1 MRTKTIVSSDKV
13 SEKFFE
19 QGYLDAIPILAQDEA
34 RGIWAEVSNSLELD
48 GPKRFKTHLL
58 LPILDDLVKNPGI
71 IRVVCSV
78 LETEDVLVW
87 SSDWCIKNAHSSGF
101 YSWHQDST
109 YAGMTMPEKAVT
121 VWLALTPSTPASGCL
136 RVVPGS
142 HKWGQFAHELKASND
157 NMLSRGQHIVI
168 DEKIADFT
176 NEAVDLRLQ
185 PGEMSLHSF
194 RSIHASGPN
203 QTDYPRIG
211 FAIRY
216 CAADLQRESRITEKE
231 SAILVSGIEPEN
243 CSFIMESAPNQAMG
257 DQEVLEWEQAVDREN
272 KNYFQDNPV
281 RQTYHK

>member
-1 MRTKTIVSSDKV
+1 MRTQPIVSSDTV
-13 SEKFFE
+13 SEKFFAK
-19 QGYLDAIPILAQDEA
+19 GYLDAIPIFSQDEA
-34 RGIWAEVSNSLELD
+34 QGIWEEVSNSLELD

-58 LPILDDLVKNPGI
+58 LPVLDDVVKNPDI
-71 IRVVCSV
+71 IHVVCSV
-78 LETEDVLVW
+78 LGTEDVLVW

-109 YAGMTMPEKAVT
+109 YAGMVMPEKAVT

-136 RVVPGS
+136 RVVPSS
-142 HKWGQFAHELKASND
+142 HKWGQLAHEFKPSNE
-157 NMLSRGQHIVI
+157 NMLSRGQHII
-168 DEKIADFT
+168 IGEKIADFT

-216 CAADLQRESRITEKE
+216 CAADLQRGSRITEKE
-231 SAILVSGIEPEN
+231 SATLVSGVEPEN
-243 CSFIMESAPNQAMG
+243 CSFIMESPPNRAMG
-257 DQEVLEWEQAVDREN
+257 DEEVLEWKRAVDREN
-272 KNYFQDNPV
+272 RNYFQDNPV
-281 RQTYHK
+281 RQTYHR

>member
-1 MRTKTIVSSDKV
+1 MRTQPIVSPDTI
-13 SEKFFE
+13 SENFFAK
-19 QGYLDAIPILAQDEA
+19 GYLDAIPIFSQDEA
-34 RGIWAEVSNSLELD
+34 QGIWEEVSNSLELD

-58 LPILDDLVKNPGI
+58 LPVLDDVVKNPDI
-71 IRVVCSV
+71 IHVVCSV
-78 LETEDVLVW
+78 LGTEDVLVW

-109 YAGMTMPEKAVT
+109 YAGMAMPEKAVT

-136 RVVPGS
+136 RVVPSS
-142 HKWGQFAHELKASND
+142 HKWGQLAHEFKPSNE
-157 NMLSRGQHIVI
+157 NMLSRGQHII
-168 DEKIADFT
+168 IGEKIADFT

-216 CAADLQRESRITEKE
+216 CAADLQRGSRITEKE
-231 SAILVSGIEPEN
+231 SATLVSGVEPEN
-243 CSFIMESAPNQAMG
+243 CSFIMESPPNRAMG
-257 DQEVLEWEQAVDREN
+257 DEEVLEWKRAVDREN
-272 KNYFQDNPV
+272 RNYFQDNPV
-281 RQTYHK
+281 RQTYHR

>member
-1 MRTKTIVSSDKV
+1 MRTQPIVSSDTV
-13 SEKFFE
+13 SENFFAK
-19 QGYLDAIPILAQDEA
+19 GYLDAIPIFSQDEA
-34 RGIWAEVSNSLELD
+34 QGIWEEVSNSLELD

-58 LPILDDLVKNPGI
+58 LPVLDDVVKNPDI
-71 IRVVCSV
+71 IHVVCSV
-78 LETEDVLVW
+78 LGTEDVLVW

-109 YAGMTMPEKAVT
+109 YAGMAMPEKAVT

-136 RVVPGS
+136 RVVPSS
-142 HKWGQFAHELKASND
+142 HKWGQLAHEFKPSNE
-157 NMLSRGQHIVI
+157 NMLSRGQQIVVGG
-168 DEKIADFT
+168 KIADFT

-203 QTDYPRIG
+203 QTDDPRIG

-216 CAADLQRESRITEKE
+216 CAADLQRGSRITEKE
-231 SAILVSGIEPEN
+231 SATLVSGVEPEN
-243 CSFIMESAPNQAMG
+243 CSFIMESSPNRAMG
-257 DQEVLEWEQAVDREN
+257 DEEVLEWKRAVDREN

-281 RQTYHK
+281 RQTYHR

>member
-1 MRTKTIVSSDKV
+1 MRIKPIESSVTV
-13 SEKFFE
+13 SEKFLAK
-19 QGYLDAIPILAQDEA
+19 GYLDAIPIFSQDEA
-34 RGIWAEVSNSLELD
+34 QEIWKEVSNSLELD

-58 LPILDDLVKNPGI
+58 LPVLDDVVKNPDI
-71 IRVVCSV
+71 IHVVCSV
-78 LETEDVLVW
+78 LGTEDVLVW

-109 YAGMTMPEKAVT
+109 YAGMAMPEKAVT

-136 RVVPGS
+136 RVVPSS
-142 HKWGQFAHELKASND
+142 HKWGQLAHEFKPSNE
-157 NMLSRGQHIVI
+157 NMLSRGQQIVI
-168 DEKIADFT
+168 GEKIADFT

-216 CAADLQRESRITEKE
+216 CAADLQRGSRITEKE
-231 SAILVSGIEPEN
+231 SATLVSGVEPVN
-243 CSFIMESAPNQAMG
+243 CSFIMESPPNRAMG
-257 DQEVLEWEQAVDREN
+257 DEEVLEWKRAVDREN

-281 RQTYHK
+281 RQTYHR

>member
-1 MRTKTIVSSDKV
+1 MRTQPIVSSDTV
-13 SEKFFE
+13 SENFFAK
-19 QGYLDAIPILAQDEA
+19 GYLDAIPIFSQDEA
-34 RGIWAEVSNSLELD
+34 QGIWEEVSNSLELD

-58 LPILDDLVKNPGI
+58 LPVLDDVVKNPDI
-71 IRVVCSV
+71 IHVVCSV
-78 LETEDVLVW
+78 LGTEDVLVW

-109 YAGMTMPEKAVT
+109 YAGMAMPEKAVT

-136 RVVPGS
+136 RVVPSS
-142 HKWGQFAHELKASND
+142 HKWGQLAHEFKPSNE
-157 NMLSRGQHIVI
+157 NMLSRGQQIVI
-168 DEKIADFT
+168 GEKIADFT

-194 RSIHASGPN
+194 RAIHARGPN

-216 CAADLQRESRITEKE
+216 CTADLQRGSRITEKE
-231 SAILVSGIEPEN
+231 YATLVSGVEPEN
-243 CSFIMESAPNQAMG
+243 CSFIMESSPNRAMG
-257 DQEVLEWEQAVDREN
+257 DEEVLEWKRAVDREN

-281 RQTYHK
+281 RQTYHR

>member
-1 MRTKTIVSSDKV
+1 MRTKSIKASGASS
-13 SEKFFE
+13 ENFLE
-19 QGYLDAIPILAQDEA
+19 LGYLNATPVLSQHAAQE
-34 RGIWAEVSNSLELD
+34 IWAEVSRSLELN
-48 GPKRFKTHLL
+48 GPNRFKTHLL
-58 LPILDDLVKNPGI
+58 LPVLDKVVKNTNI
-71 IRVVCSV
+71 IHAVCSV
-78 LETEDVLVW
+78 LGTENILVW
-87 SSDWCIKNAHSSGF
+87 SSDWCIKKAHSSGF

-109 YAGMTMPEKAVT
+109 YAGMDVPQKAVT

-136 RVVPGS
+136 RVVPRS
-142 HKWGQFAHELKASND
+142 HKWGQLAHESKPLNE

-168 DEKIADFT
+168 GGKIADFT
-176 NEAVDLRLQ
+176 NEAVNLRLQ

-216 CAADLQRESRITEKE
+216 CAADLQRESRIIEKE
-231 SAILVSGIEPEN
+231 SAILVSGVKPEN

-257 DQEVLEWEQAVDREN
+257 VEEVLEWKRAVDREN

-281 RQTYHK
+281 RHTYHR

>member
-1 MRTKTIVSSDKV
+1 MRIKPVISSAAV
-13 SEKFFE
+13 SENFLE
-19 QGYLDAIPILAQDEA
+19 RGYLNAIPILSQDEA
-34 RGIWAEVSNSLELD
+34 QEIWGEVSGSLELN
-48 GPKRFKTHLL
+48 GPNRFKTHLL
-58 LPILDDLVKNPGI
+58 LPVLDEVVKNTNI
-71 IRVVCSV
+71 IHAVYSV
-78 LETEDVLVW
+78 LGTEDILVW
-87 SSDWCIKNAHSSGF
+87 SSDWCIKKAHSSGF

-109 YAGMTMPEKAVT
+109 YAGMNIPEKAVT

-136 RVVPGS
+136 RVVPRS
-142 HKWGQFAHELKASND
+142 HKWGQLAHESKPLNE

-168 DEKIADFT
+168 GGRIADFT

-203 QTDYPRIG
+203 QTDHPRIG

-216 CAADLQRESRITEKE
+216 CAADLQRESRIIEKE
-231 SAILVSGIEPEN
+231 SAILVSGVKPEN

-257 DQEVLEWEQAVDREN
+257 VEEVLEWKRAVEREN

-281 RQTYHK
+281 RQTYHR